1 VTEARARLRAG
12 HGLIDRVT
20 PREPHVL
27 SKNTR
32 GDVYGTVALA
42 ALVFVAFFPSLT
54 GGWLWDDDDNITRR
68 AVVQRFSGIA
78 DIWTRPR
85 STQQFY
91 PLTHTSFWLE
101 WQLFG
106 GRPIY
111 FHALNLVLHAC
122 TAVVCW
128 RILRLVIQR
137 GAWLAAALWA
147 VHPIQVES
155 VAWITERKNVLAGV
169 FASLAVWTYVR
180 GVAATPT
187 KDETSSEGP
196 KRASRSGILAASGC
210 FVLALTAKSAV
221 APLPMAMLA
230 AGELRRRRLTA
241 GKANRHALLRDAWRL
256 MPLFALGLG
265 AAMVTAHLENA
276 SVGAGG
282 PEFDWPPVRR
292 LLVACHALWF
302 YPQKLLVPFPLSFE
316 YPMWD
321 VSPSHAVPWFY
332 VLATAVAVS
341 VFWLARTK
349 IPSGMHAAVLTYVAL
364 MGPALS
370 IVNVYFMR
378 YAYAQDHFQYFAC
391 APLLALVAWTVLRV
405 AGPRPVVSAVATA
418 LVLGLAVTASAKRSF
433 VFRSNDAVFTDAI
446 AVNPDGWH
454 AYAVLAHDAK
464 ERGDTASL
472 VTYLEHVTR
481 NRPSDPVFQDALGMA
496 LIQAGRRRDAIDPLR
511 RAAEATHEGTP
522 EARANPYL
530 KLGGALEATGHC
542 ADARH
547 AYETAHE
554 LAPDTKAISM
564 RLALQLVVCPPGDA
578 PRAIDLATQ
587 ACEVEEPHC
596 LSVLAATYAAARDFR
611 SAIDRVSRAESLAR
625 MTGDLAMAR
634 NCASQRE
641 AYRKAQG
648 NIDTDHDE

>member
-1 VTEARARLRAG
+1 
-12 HGLIDRVT
+12 LIDLTT
-20 PREPHVL
+20 PREPRVL
-27 SKNTR
+27 SKDIR
-32 GDVYGTVALA
+32 DDVYGTLALA
-42 ALVFVAFFPSLT
+42 ALVFVAFSPSLT
-54 GGWLWDDDDNITRR
+54 GGWLWDDDDNVTRR
-68 AVVQRFSGIA
+68 AVVQRLSGIA
-78 DIWTRPR
+78 DIWTHPR

-106 GRPIY
+106 GRPVY
-111 FHALNLVLHAC
+111 FHAVNLVLHAC

-147 VHPIQVES
+147 VHPVQVES

-169 FASLAVWTYVR
+169 FASLAVWSYVR

-187 KDETSSEGP
+187 KEGASSEEP
-196 KRASRSGILAASGC
+196 NRALRGSMLAASSC

-221 APLPMAMLA
+221 APLPFAMLA
-230 AGELRRRRLTA
+230 AAELRRRRLTA
-241 GKANRHALLRDAWRL
+241 GEPYRRVLVRHAWRL
-256 MPLFALGLG
+256 TPLFALGLG

-276 SVGAGG
+276 SVGAVG

-321 VSPSHAVPWFY
+321 VSPSHAVPWLY
-332 VLATAVAVS
+332 VLATGLTVS
-341 VFWLARTK
+341 VFWLARK
-349 IPSGMHAAVLTYVAL
+349 RIASGMHAAVLTYVAL
-364 MGPALS
+364 IAPGLS

-405 AGPRPVVSAVATA
+405 AGPRPVVSAAATA
-418 LVLGLAVTASAKRSF
+418 LVLGIAVTASATRSF
-433 VFRSNDAVFTDAI
+433 VFRSNQALFTDAI

-464 ERGDTASL
+464 ERGDTPSL
-472 VTYLEHVTR
+472 VTYLQYVTR

-496 LIQAGRRRDAIDPLR
+496 LIQAGRRREAIDALR
-511 RAAEATHEGTP
+511 RAAEATHEGSP

-530 KLGGALEATGHC
+530 KLGGALEAAGQC
-542 ADARH
+542 ADARR

-554 LAPDTKAISM
+554 LAPDIKAISM
-564 RLALQLVVCPPGDA
+564 RLALELIVCSPADA
-578 PRAIDLATQ
+578 PRAIELATR

-596 LSVLAATYAAARDFR
+596 LSVLAVTYAAARDFR
-611 SAIDRVSRAESLAR
+611 SAIDCVSRAESLAR
-625 MTGDLAMAR
+625 MTGDLATAQ
-634 NCASQRE
+634 NCASQRN
-641 AYRKAQG
+641 AYRNAQG
-648 NIDTDHDE
+648 NIDKDHEE